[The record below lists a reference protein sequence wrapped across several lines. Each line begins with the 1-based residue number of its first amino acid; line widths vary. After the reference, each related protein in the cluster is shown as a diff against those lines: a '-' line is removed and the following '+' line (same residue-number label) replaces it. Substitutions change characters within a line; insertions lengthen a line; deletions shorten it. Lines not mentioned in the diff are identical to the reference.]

1 MSNQAPVAVP
11 ESGTI
16 TDRQVAFYRDQG
28 YLVVERLFGPADV
41 ARLNAATAALVERS
55 RLVRVHDEVFELE
68 PDHRPEAPRLQRIK
82 APHKVDQAYFDIIRD
97 ERLLAV
103 LRRLLGP
110 AVRLQNSKLNLKSS
124 GGAPVEWHQDWA
136 FYPYTNDDVLAVGV
150 MLDDMTPDN
159 GPLMVVPGSH
169 RGPLY
174 NHHSDG
180 LFCGSVDTAVAAD
193 ALKHAAP
200 VIAPAG
206 SVSFHH
212 ARALHGSDVN
222 RSGADRRLLLFEV
235 MAADAWPLAG
245 SSARWVDH
253 DEFRS
258 RLLCGDEPEVPRME
272 SAPIRPPQPAH
283 QNAGSIFAFQKL
295 GQHRYYAPDGTGAP
309 KDKDAKIAE
318 T

>member
-1 MSNQAPVAVP
+1 MSL
-11 ESGTI
+11 GTTI
-16 TDRQVAFYRDQG
+16 TDQQVESYRERG
-28 YLVVERLFGPADV
+28 YLVVESLFGPDDI

-55 RLVRVHDEVFELE
+55 RGVSAHDEVFELE
-68 PDHRPEAPRLQRIK
+68 PDHGPEAPRLQRIK
-82 APHKVDQAYFDIIRD
+82 APHKVDDTYLGIIRD

-150 MLDDMTPDN
+150 MLDAMTPDN

-174 NHHSDG
+174 SHHNEG
-180 LFCGSVDTAVAAD
+180 LFCGSVDTEVAQEAAHQAV
-193 ALKHAAP
+193 P

-206 SVSFHH
+206 SVSLHH
-212 ARALHGSDVN
+212 ARALHGSDIN

-235 MAADAWPLAG
+235 VAADAWPLAG
-245 SSARWVDH
+245 SSARWTDWA
-253 DEFRS
+253 EFHG
-258 RLLCGDEPEVPRME
+258 RLLCGDEPEVPRM
-272 SAPIRPPQPAH
+272 AAVPIRPPQPAH
-283 QNAGSIFAFQKL
+283 QNAGSIFAYQKL
-295 GQHRYYAPDGTGAP
+295 GGQHYYAAGQTGTATRRAAGG
-309 KDKDAKIAE
+309 
-318 T
+318 